1 MTAGPLVKVETP
13 VSKVFQVVLDTN
25 VLVAALRSRRGASHR
40 LLRLVGDQRWQ
51 INLSV
56 PLLLEYEDVL
66 KRPDAGHPLTPEDVD
81 DVLNFLCASASLRE
95 IFYLWRPVLPDPKD
109 DFVLELA
116 VESGC
121 EYIITFNT
129 KDFVGAEK
137 FGVSTIRPQEFLR
150 ELGEIP

>member
-1 MTAGPLVKVETP
+1 
-13 VSKVFQVVLDTN
+13 VVLDTN

-40 LLRLVGDQRWQ
+40 LLRLVGDPSWR

-66 KRPDAGHPLTPEDVD
+66 KRPDMGHLLSPEQVD
-81 DVLNFLCASASLRE
+81 DVLDFLCASASLRE
-95 IFYLWRPVLPDPKD
+95 IFYLWRPMLSDPKD

-121 EYIITFNT
+121 EYIVTFNM
-129 KDFVGAEK
+129 KDFAGAEN
-137 FGVSTIRPQEFLR
+137 FGVTAIKPQEFLR
-150 ELGEIP
+150 VLGEIP

>member
-1 MTAGPLVKVETP
+1 MSSTRTSSWPRCAPGGVPRIGCCGSWVTR
-13 VSKVFQVVLDTN
+13 F
-25 VLVAALRSRRGASHR
+25 R
-40 LLRLVGDQRWQ
+40 

-66 KRPDAGHPLTPEDVD
+66 KRPDAGHPLSSEEVD
-81 DVLNFLCASASLRE
+81 DVLKFLCASAGLRE

-121 EYIITFNT
+121 DYVVTFNT
-129 KDFVGAEK
+129 RDFAGAGK
-137 FGVSTIRPQEFLR
+137 FGVTAIKPREFLR
-150 ELGEIP
+150 EIGEIS